1 MYDNRAAR
9 RQPPGIADDATSP
22 SRLLIIDDNPD
33 LAAFVAK
40 VAKSCA
46 YEVSVT
52 SRAEEFRDLHQTWR
66 PSHVLMDLEMPG
78 TDGVELL
85 RYLASEKSPAMVLLM
100 SGHSLKVLESARRVA
115 MERGLSVGPM
125 ISKPMGVAALRQILS
140 SVNPDQTAS
149 VEHDLEAAIRNGGLS
164 CEFQPKV
171 ALNSFKLVGF
181 EALARWQHPT
191 RGMIPPLE
199 FIAVAERSG
208 LMDDLTRAVAKS
220 AFKQLGVWRNHGLP
234 AGLAINISATN
245 LSDVRF
251 ADDLSDYCREFGV
264 QPDWLTLELTETA
277 AAANAADAMDILTRL
292 RLKGFSLSIDDF
304 GTGYSSLKQLQR
316 LPFSEL
322 KVDIEFVRECTVSKD
337 AYTIVRATVD
347 LAHSLGLLAVAEGVE
362 DRATLDVLTR
372 LGCDIAQGYHIG
384 RPLPPAQISEW
395 AAGWTKATRS

>member
-1 MYDNRAAR
+1 VYDNQAAR
-9 RQPPGIADDATSP
+9 RQPPGIADDATST
-22 SRLLIIDDNPD
+22 SRLLIIDDNAD

-40 VAKSCA
+40 VARSCD

-52 SRAEEFRDLHQTWR
+52 SHAQEFCDLHQSWQ

-85 RYLASEKSPAMVLLM
+85 RYLASEKSQAIVLLM

-115 MERGLSVGPM
+115 VERGLSVGPM
-125 ISKPMGVAALRQILS
+125 ISKPVRVAVLREMLL
-140 SVNPDQTAS
+140 SVNTDQTAA
-149 VEHDLEAAIRNGGLS
+149 VEHDLETAIRTGGLS

-171 ALNSFKLVGF
+171 SLDSSKLVGF

-191 RGMIPPLE
+191 RGMVPPAE
-199 FIAVAERSG
+199 FITIAERSG
-208 LMDDLTRAVAKS
+208 LMSELTREVAKS
-220 AFKQLGVWRNHGLP
+220 AFKQLGIWRKQGLP

-251 ADDLSDYCREFGV
+251 ADDLSDYCREFEV

-322 KVDIEFVRECTVSKD
+322 KVDIEFVRECVVSKD

-347 LAHSLGLLAVAEGVE
+347 LAHSLGLSAVAEGVE
-362 DRATLDVLTR
+362 NRATLDVLTR

-384 RPLPPAQISEW
+384 RPLPPAQVCEW
-395 AAGWTKATRS
+395 ATGWTKAARI